1 MLRSPE
7 FIFRPGSVA
16 IVGASD
22 KAANGWSKTLFD
34 NLRASEFPGRI
45 YLINPR
51 RESLW
56 GLPCYPDFAHV
67 PEPIDVALVVVSAGA
82 VPAILEEG
90 RAHGLRSAILY
101 AGGFREAEGGE
112 VQARV
117 LSLCEGDSPLRI
129 SGPNGMGALAL
140 REKALFYTHARIR
153 NLPAGETGVIFSSGG
168 SLQHWLRQ
176 GAVRGL
182 GFSYAVS
189 SGDEI
194 DLDTADYLDF
204 LIDDPQTRV
213 VCALIEGVRR
223 PREFMRVAKK
233 ALEAHKPIA
242 LVKIGRSRQAQR
254 AAASHTGALAVDD
267 AVFDAMCERYAI
279 VRCPTLDDLIDSA
292 LVLRDGRF
300 PAGTRVGMI
309 CHSGGIK
316 GLFLD
321 EVESQRVAL
330 ATFEDATVR
339 NLTQLEPGLP
349 AENPF
354 DAGATL
360 AENSERFK
368 AVCEAILADPG
379 IDLFAVQGRLPT
391 DTPGQHPASLFAAI
405 AASAAKPMIAFERMT
420 YNLSAGSRDFQKE
433 ATIPFLQGVAQTV
446 RAIAALVRYGA
457 RVRRG
462 APEILDDLPP
472 KETAPNP
479 RYLYDGV
486 RAALNRHGATL
497 PKEQLASDVLEAAAA
512 AENIG
517 FPVALKAVAS
527 HIVHKTELD
536 AVKINLRD
544 RRAVSEAAHEMQQR
558 LKLDGYLI
566 QEMVPSGLEML
577 VGAREDPQFGP
588 VLVVGLGGISA
599 ELVNDLA
606 FRLLP
611 VDEHDVE
618 AMLQSL
624 RSYIALGPFRG
635 RPARD
640 AGALINAAVGIG
652 RVFLQFRSYISD
664 LEINPLTVGAAGEGV
679 RAVDIRVVSRAT

>member
-1 MLRSPE
+1 MYRSPE
-7 FIFRPGSVA
+7 PIFRPNSVA

-22 KAANGWSKTLFD
+22 AAANGWSQTLFD
-34 NLRASEFPGRI
+34 NLRTSEFPGRV

-56 GLPCYPDFAHV
+56 GAPCYPDFAHV
-67 PEPIDVALVVVSAGA
+67 PEPVDVALVVVGAAA

-101 AGGFREAEGGE
+101 ASGLREAGGSE

-117 LSLCEGDSPLRI
+117 LALCEGADGLRV
-129 SGPNGMGALAL
+129 SGPNGMGTLAL

-204 LIDDPQTRV
+204 LVDDPQTRV

-233 ALEAHKPIA
+233 ALEARKPIA
-242 LVKIGRSRQAQR
+242 LVKIGRSRRAQH
-254 AAASHTGALAVDD
+254 AAESHTGALAVDD
-267 AVFDAMCERYAI
+267 AVFDAMCERYGI

-292 LVLRDGRF
+292 LVLRDGRL
-300 PAGTRVGMI
+300 PAGPRVGMI

-321 EVESQRVAL
+321 EVESRHVTL
-330 ATFEDATVR
+330 ATFEGATVQK
-339 NLTQLEPGLP
+339 LTELEPGSP

-368 AVCEAILADPG
+368 AVCEAILADSG
-379 IDLFAVQGRLPT
+379 IDLFAVQGRLPS
-391 DTPGQHPASLFAAI
+391 DTPGQHPASLFAGI
-405 AASAAKPMIAFERMT
+405 AAGAAKPMIAFERMT
-420 YNLSAGSRDFQKE
+420 YNLSPESRDFQRD
-433 ATIPFLQGVAQTV
+433 ASIPFLQGVAPAV
-446 RAIAALVRYGA
+446 RAIASLVDYGA

-462 APEILDDLPP
+462 AAEMIDDIPP
-472 KETAPNP
+472 KGSAPNP
-479 RYLYDGV
+479 QFLYDGI
-486 RAALNRHGATL
+486 RAELTRNGATL
-497 PKEQLASDVLEAAAA
+497 PKEQLAGNPLEAAGA

-517 FPVALKAVAS
+517 FPVAVKAIAR
-527 HIVHKTELD
+527 HISHKTELD

-544 RRAVSEAAHEMQQR
+544 REAVFEAAYEMQQR
-558 LKLDGYLI
+558 LELDGYLV
-566 QEMVPSGLEML
+566 QEMVPAGLEML
-577 VGAREDPQFGP
+577 VGVREDPQFGP
-588 VLVVGLGGISA
+588 VLVVGLGGISS
-599 ELVNDLA
+599 ELINDVSL
-606 FRLLP
+606 RLLP
-611 VDEHDVE
+611 VDEQDIE
-618 AMLQSL
+618 ATLQSL
-624 RSYIALGPFRG
+624 RSYVALGPFRG

-640 AGALINAAVGIG
+640 TGALIAAAAGVAK
-652 RVFLQFRSYISD
+652 VFLQFRPYISD
-664 LEINPLTVGAAGEGV
+664 LEINPLIVGAPGQGV
-679 RAVDIRVVSRAT
+679 RAVDIRVVSRSK